1 MKTDTKKLEEIIKK
15 FTGKKILII
24 GDLMLDEYLL
34 GKTTRISPE
43 APVPI
48 VEVEKISY
56 VPGGAANVANN
67 VNSLGY
73 EAILVGV
80 VGKDEN
86 GQRLIKLLQK
96 QGIKT
101 TGIFEDINRPTT
113 LKSRIVL
120 RGKHVIRIDKE
131 SRKPIPEGVEKKLL
145 AFIKKSIDQVNMI
158 LISDYAKGI
167 ITPTLSHAIINLVKN
182 TDKRVLVD
190 PKGKNFM
197 KYQGCF
203 MVTPNLC
210 ELETILKIK
219 VKNHKEFS
227 EVAKKFLTRMGSEAI
242 LTTLGSNGMAL
253 IEKSGK
259 YTTIPATT
267 VKVVD
272 VSGAGDTAIAT
283 FALALTAGA
292 SFYEAMEISTYACS
306 IAIGKIG
313 TATASRNELIKAIK
327 EVTFKK
333 MGKK

>member
-1 MKTDTKKLEEIIKK
+1 MKTYTKKLEEVIKK
-15 FTGKKILII
+15 FTGKKILIV

-34 GKTTRISPE
+34 GKTTRLSPE

-73 EAILVGV
+73 EAILCGV

-86 GQRLIKLLQK
+86 GQRLINLLQK
-96 QGIKT
+96 QDIKT

-131 SRKPIPEGVEKKLL
+131 SRKPIPSGVEKKLL
-145 AFIKKSIDQVNMI
+145 AFIKKSVDLVSII
-158 LISDYAKGI
+158 LISDYAKGV
-167 ITPTLSHAIINLVKN
+167 ITPTLSQAIINLVKN

-190 PKGKNFM
+190 PKGKNFK

-219 VKNHKEFS
+219 VKNLEELPK
-227 EVAKKFLTRMGSEAI
+227 VAKTLLTRMNSEAI
-242 LTTLGSNGMAL
+242 LTTLGANGMAL
-253 IEKSGK
+253 MEKSGK

-272 VSGAGDTAIAT
+272 ISGAGDTAIAT

-292 SFYEAMEISTYACS
+292 NFYEAMLLSTYAS
-306 IAIGKIG
+306 SVTIGKMG

-327 EVTFKK
+327 EVTLKK
-333 MGKK
+333 IGKK